1 MPAAPTR
8 PTVQQHFKDRAPA
21 VRAIYDAILTAA
33 KTFGPVRQ
41 DPKKTSI
48 HLVRQTA
55 FAGIATRREALI
67 LTLKAAADI
76 SSDRILKRERA
87 STNRWHLEVRLTAP
101 TQVDRQ
107 LVTWLRQA
115 YDLAG

>member
-1 MPAAPTR
+1 MTP
-8 PTVQQHFKDRAPA
+8 VQ
-21 VRAIYDAILTAA
+21 RAIYTQLLSAARAI
-33 KTFGPVRQ
+33 GPFKE

-48 HLVRQTA
+48 HLARQTA